1 MLVNNVVIVSSI
13 QQSNSVIHLHV
24 SIFLQIVF
32 PFKLSQN
39 IEQRFLCYTV
49 GPCWLSILDIAVCT
63 SQPLQLWF
71 RAQAWL
77 PETFLPIF
85 QTELEDELW
94 FSC

>member
-63 SQPLQLWF
+63 SQSSTPNLY
-71 RAQAWL
+71 
-77 PETFLPIF
+77 FL
-85 QTELEDELW
+85 L
-94 FSC
+94 